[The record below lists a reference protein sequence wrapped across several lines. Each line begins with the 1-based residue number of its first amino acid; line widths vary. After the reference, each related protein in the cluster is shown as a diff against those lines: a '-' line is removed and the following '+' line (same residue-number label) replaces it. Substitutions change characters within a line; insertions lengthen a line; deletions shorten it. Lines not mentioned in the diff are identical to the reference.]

1 MASAGPLGS
10 YHKGNPRFLFTKK
23 QPLVSISSMRI
34 VSHYIAKEFIKMTL
48 ICLGTFVMIYLMV
61 EVMEKLDDFNTA
73 GVPPREIMN
82 YFMYII
88 PAIIKQMIP
97 VAILMGTQLTF
108 GSFSKNNQ
116 LIAFKSSG
124 ISMIRLS
131 SPIILLTIVTS
142 LLIFILGE
150 SLIPAANARAMEI
163 WNVRVK
169 KMESRAVLINE
180 RIWYKGDR
188 SIYTFDRFNFKEQS
202 AVKVSLYFFDPQF
215 RLQSRLDAER
225 GHWADGVWTFE
236 DGLYQ
241 TFQPANSGSSQ
252 LFKALKLP
260 LMETPEDFRY
270 REKSSEEMTYSELR
284 QFIRKIEREGYEAQP
299 YRVEQQ
305 MRFSFAGVSIIMVL
319 IGISMALRREKGIGI
334 AQGIV
339 GSLAVTFVYWIFF
352 GFSRSLGL
360 SGVFPAFWAAWASN
374 ILFLLIGGY
383 LLLHIRQ

>member
-1 MASAGPLGS
+1 
-10 YHKGNPRFLFTKK
+10 
-23 QPLVSISSMRI
+23 MRI
-34 VSHYIAKEFIKMTL
+34 VSHYIAKEFLKMTL
-48 ICLGTFVMIYLMV
+48 LCLGTFVMIYLLV

-73 GVPPREIMN
+73 GVPPHQILN
-82 YFMYII
+82 YFLYII
-88 PAIIKQMIP
+88 PSIIKQMIP

-131 SPIILLTIVTS
+131 SPIILLAIVTS
-142 LLIFILGE
+142 LLVFILGE
-150 SLIPAANARAMEI
+150 GFIPITNARAMEI
-163 WNVRVK
+163 WNVQVK

-180 RIWYKGDR
+180 RIWFKGER
-188 SIYTFDRFNFKEQS
+188 SIYTFDRFNFKDQS

-215 RLQSRLDAER
+215 YLQSRLDAQR
-225 GHWADGVWTFE
+225 GSWADGVWTFE

-241 TFQPANSGSSQ
+241 TYQSISSSSSQ
-252 LFKALKLP
+252 VFKVLKLP
-260 LMETPEDFRY
+260 LTETPEDFRY

-284 QFIRKIEREGYEAQP
+284 RLIGKIEREGYETQP

-305 MRFSFAGVSIIMVL
+305 MRLSFPGVSIIMAL

-339 GSLAVTFVYWIFF
+339 SSLGVTFVYWIFF

>member
-1 MASAGPLGS
+1 LQK
-10 YHKGNPRFLFTKK
+10 YKGLFLFTKEI
-23 QPLVSISSMRI
+23 PLVSISPMRI
-34 VSHYIAKEFIKMTL
+34 VSHYIAKEFLKMTL
-48 ICLGTFVMIYLMV
+48 ICLGTFVTIYLLV
-61 EVMEKLDDFNTA
+61 EIMEKLDDFSTA
-73 GVPPREIMN
+73 GVPSHQMVN
-82 YFMYII
+82 YFIYII

-131 SPIILLTIVTS
+131 SPIILLAIVTS
-142 LLIFILGE
+142 LLVFILGE
-150 SLIPAANARAMEI
+150 SLIPATNARAMEI
-163 WNVRVK
+163 WNVQVK
-169 KMESRAVLINE
+169 KMESRAVLINQ
-180 RIWYKGDR
+180 RVWYKGDR

-202 AVKVSLYFFDPQF
+202 ADKVSLYFFDPQF

-225 GHWADGVWTFE
+225 GIWADGVWTFE

-241 TFQPANSGSSQ
+241 TFQPTSSDSSQ
-252 LFKALKLP
+252 LFKVLKLP
-260 LMETPEDFRY
+260 LAETPEDFRY

-284 QFIRKIEREGYEAQP
+284 QFIGKVEREGYEAQS

-305 MRFSFAGVSIIMVL
+305 MRLSFPGVSMIMAL

>member
-1 MASAGPLGS
+1 
-10 YHKGNPRFLFTKK
+10 
-23 QPLVSISSMRI
+23 MRI
-34 VSHYIAKEFIKMTL
+34 ISHYIAKEFLKMTL
-48 ICLGTFVMIYLMV
+48 ICLGTFVLIYLMV
-61 EVMEKLDDFNTA
+61 EAMEKLDDFNNA
-73 GVPPREIMN
+73 GVPPRQIMN
-82 YFMYII
+82 YFIYII
-88 PAIIKQMIP
+88 PALIKQMIP

-131 SPIILLTIVTS
+131 APIILLTIVTS
-142 LLIFILGE
+142 LLIFFLGE
-150 SLIPAANARAMEI
+150 SLIPATNARAMEI
-163 WNVRVK
+163 WNVQVK
-169 KMESRAVLINE
+169 KMEARAVLINE

-188 SIYTFDRFNFKEQS
+188 SIYTFNRFSFKEQS
-202 AVKVSLYFFDPQF
+202 ADKVSLYFFDPQF
-215 RLQSRLDAER
+215 QLQARLDADR
-225 GHWADGVWTFE
+225 GSWADGVWTFE

-241 TFQPANSGSSQ
+241 TFQPTSSAQ
-252 LFKALKLP
+252 IFKTLKLP

-270 REKSSEEMTYSELR
+270 REKSSEEMTYSELKR
-284 QFIRKIEREGYEAQP
+284 FIGKIEHEGYEAQP

-305 MRFSFAGVSIIMVL
+305 MRLSFPGVSIIMVL

-360 SGVFPAFWAAWASN
+360 SGIFPAFWAAWASN

>member
-1 MASAGPLGS
+1 
-10 YHKGNPRFLFTKK
+10 
-23 QPLVSISSMRI
+23 MRI
-34 VSHYIAKEFIKMTL
+34 VSHYIAKEFLKMTFL
-48 ICLGTFVMIYLMV
+48 CLGTFVMIYVLV
-61 EVMEKLDDFNTA
+61 EAMEKLDDFNA
-73 GVPPREIMN
+73 SGVPPRQIVN
-82 YFMYII
+82 YFFYMLPGII
-88 PAIIKQMIP
+88 RQMIP

-131 SPIILLTIVTS
+131 SPIILLAIMIS

-150 SLIPAANARAMEI
+150 SFIPLTNARAKEI
-163 WNVRVK
+163 WNVQVK

-202 AVKVSLYFFDPQF
+202 AVNASLYFFDPQF
-215 RLQSRLDAER
+215 YLQSRLDAER
-225 GHWADGVWTFE
+225 GFWADGVWTFE
-236 DGLYQ
+236 NGLYQ
-241 TFQPANSGSSQ
+241 TFLPAGSSSSQ
-252 LFKALKLP
+252 VFKTLKLP

-270 REKSSEEMTYSELR
+270 REKSSEEMTYAELR
-284 QFIRKIEREGYEAQP
+284 EFIGKIEREGYEAQP

-305 MRFSFAGVSIIMVL
+305 MRLSFSGVSTIMVL

-339 GSLAVTFVYWIFF
+339 SSLAVTFVYWIFF

>member
-1 MASAGPLGS
+1 
-10 YHKGNPRFLFTKK
+10 
-23 QPLVSISSMRI
+23 MRI
-34 VSHYIAKEFIKMTL
+34 VSHYIAKEFLKMTL
-48 ICLGTFVMIYLMV
+48 LCLGTFVMIYLMV

-73 GVPPREIMN
+73 GVPPPLIVN
-82 YFMYII
+82 YFINII

-131 SPIILLTIVTS
+131 SPIILLAIATS

-150 SLIPAANARAMEI
+150 SVIPLTNARAMEI
-163 WNVRVK
+163 WNVQVK

-202 AVKVSLYFFDPQF
+202 AVKISLYFFDPQF

-225 GHWADGVWTFE
+225 GYWADGVWTFE

-241 TFQPANSGSSQ
+241 TYQPTSSSSSQ

-260 LMETPEDFRY
+260 LTETPEDFRY

-284 QFIRKIEREGYEAQP
+284 QFIEKIEREGYEAQP

-305 MRFSFAGVSIIMVL
+305 MRLSFPGVSIIMAL

>member
-1 MASAGPLGS
+1 
-10 YHKGNPRFLFTKK
+10 
-23 QPLVSISSMRI
+23 MRI
-34 VSHYIAKEFIKMTL
+34 VSHYIAKEFLKMTV

-73 GVPPREIMN
+73 GVPPLTVVN
-82 YFMYII
+82 YFVYII

-131 SPIILLTIVTS
+131 SPIILLAIVTS
-142 LLIFILGE
+142 LLVFILGE
-150 SLIPAANARAMEI
+150 GFIPMTNARAREL
-163 WNVRVK
+163 WNFQVK

-180 RIWYKGDR
+180 RVWFKGDR

-202 AVKVSLYFFDPQF
+202 AGKVSLYFFDPQF

-225 GHWADGVWTFE
+225 GYWEDGVWTFE

-241 TFQPANSGSSQ
+241 TYQPANSGSSQ
-252 LFKALKLP
+252 LFKTLKLP
-260 LMETPEDFRY
+260 LAETPEDFRY

-284 QFIRKIEREGYEAQP
+284 QFIGKIEQEGYEAQS

-305 MRFSFAGVSIIMVL
+305 MRLSFPGVSIIMAL
-319 IGISMALRREKGIGI
+319 IGISMALRREKGIGM

-383 LLLHIRQ
+383 LLLNIRQ

>member
-1 MASAGPLGS
+1 
-10 YHKGNPRFLFTKK
+10 
-23 QPLVSISSMRI
+23 MRI
-34 VSHYIAKEFIKMTL
+34 VSHYIAREFLKMTL
-48 ICLGTFVMIYLMV
+48 ICLGTFAMIYLMV
-61 EVMEKLDDFNTA
+61 EVMEKLDDFSNA
-73 GVPPREIMN
+73 GVPPQQILS
-82 YFMYII
+82 YFIYIL

-108 GSFSKNNQ
+108 GFFSKNNQ

-131 SPIILLTIVTS
+131 SPIILLAVVTS
-142 LLIFILGE
+142 LLVFILGE
-150 SLIPAANARAMEI
+150 GLIPMANARAMEI
-163 WNVRVK
+163 WNVQVK

-188 SIYTFDRFNFKEQS
+188 SIYTFDRFNFKEQT
-202 AVKVSLYFFDPQF
+202 AVKVGLYFFDSQF
-215 RLQSRLDAER
+215 QLQSRLDAER
-225 GHWADGVWTFE
+225 GSWRDGLWVFE

-241 TFQPANSGSSQ
+241 TYQPAASSGSE
-252 LFKALKLP
+252 LFKTLKLP
-260 LMETPEDFRY
+260 LAETPEDFRY

-284 QFIRKIEREGYEAQP
+284 HFIAKIEREGYEAQP
-299 YRVEQQ
+299 YRVEQH
-305 MRFSFAGVSIIMVL
+305 MRISFPGVSIIMAL

-339 GSLAVTFVYWIFF
+339 GSLAVTFIYWMFF

-360 SGVFPAFWAAWASN
+360 SGIFPAVWAAWASN

>member
-1 MASAGPLGS
+1 
-10 YHKGNPRFLFTKK
+10 
-23 QPLVSISSMRI
+23 MRI
-34 VSHYIAKEFIKMTL
+34 ISHYIAKEFLKMTL
-48 ICLGTFVMIYLMV
+48 ICLGTFVMIYLLV

-73 GVPPREIMN
+73 GVPPRQVVN
-82 YFMYII
+82 YFIYII
-88 PAIIKQMIP
+88 PAIFKQMIP

-131 SPIILLTIVTS
+131 SPIILLAIATS
-142 LLIFILGE
+142 LLVFILGE
-150 SLIPAANARAMEI
+150 SLIPATNARAMEI
-163 WNVRVK
+163 WNVQVK

-215 RLQSRLDAER
+215 KLQSRLDAAR
-225 GHWADGVWTFE
+225 GYWADGVWTFE
-236 DGLYQ
+236 NGLYQ
-241 TFQPANSGSSQ
+241 TYQPTNSGGSQ
-252 LFKALKLP
+252 IFKTLKLP

-284 QFIRKIEREGYEAQP
+284 ALIGKIEREGYEAQP

-305 MRFSFAGVSIIMVL
+305 MRLSFPGVSMIMAL

-383 LLLHIRQ
+383 LLLQIRQ

>member
-1 MASAGPLGS
+1 
-10 YHKGNPRFLFTKK
+10 
-23 QPLVSISSMRI
+23 MRI

-73 GVPPREIMN
+73 GVPPGEIMN
-82 YFMYII
+82 YFMFIL

-131 SPIILLTIVTS
+131 SPIILLAIATS

-150 SLIPAANARAMEI
+150 RFIPVTNARALEI
-163 WNVRVK
+163 WNVQVK
-169 KMESRAVLINE
+169 KMEARAVLINE

-188 SIYTFDRFNFKEQS
+188 SIYTFDRFNFKELS
-202 AVKVSLYFFDPQF
+202 SVNPSLYFFDSQF
-215 RLQSRLDAER
+215 RLQARLDAER
-225 GHWADGVWTFE
+225 GSWADGVWTFE

-270 REKSSEEMTYSELR
+270 REKSSEEMTYAELR

-305 MRFSFAGVSIIMVL
+305 MRFSFAGVSIIMAL